1 MCYWEL
7 CDEDKQEYGLET
19 CWMEFCDN
27 ACGETQ
33 CMEWNA
39 YDQTDDG
46 EWLWDIYPCEVSLE
60 DQFMNYQDQAMDV
73 AANYNDTI
81 SFAVDSLAFDSVID
95 MTASAAAG
103 QVKNID
109 FEAFTDNEGAVEF
122 VSIMAADA
130 SDSYDVNTDVVQ
142 GLLYGEIEPSMLVD
156 QAMMMAEDADQGW
169 VADWLSAFSDEM
181 NAECDDS
188 TFKHAEWFQ

>member
-7 CDEDKQEYGLET
+7 CDDDMQEYGPET

-33 CMEWNA
+33 CMEWHA

-46 EWLWDIYPCEVSLE
+46 EWLWTIDQCEMSLD
-60 DQFMNYQDQAMDV
+60 DQFMNYQDQAMNV
-73 AANYNDTI
+73 TSNFNDTI
-81 SFAVDSLAFDSVID
+81 SFAVDSLGLDSFIN
-95 MTASAAAG
+95 MTASAAAE
-103 QVKNID
+103 QVKD
-109 FEAFTDNEGAVEF
+109 FDFLQPGHKAVREF
-122 VSIMAADA
+122 VNIAAADTSA
-130 SDSYDVNTDVVQ
+130 GYDVNTDVVQ
-142 GLLYGEIEPSMLVD
+142 ALVNREIDPLMLVD

-181 NAECDDS
+181 NAECDDYD
-188 TFKHAEWFQ
+188 FKHAEWFR